1 MRSRTSRGVP
11 EWSGGKDLYMGSL
24 ILVARK
30 VSHFI
35 GIVPGVPKGVRG
47 STGGVHLPRGGTW
60 AVGGAPWPIWAK
72 ATSPK
77 RPMRQDIRKGGES
90 SKGKAPPRCL
100 GEDGLLPPP
109 LATPLPWR
117 KGQGCSSPLSLA
129 PIYSGGEGGQPHL
142 K

>member
-1 MRSRTSRGVP
+1 MRSWTSRGVP

-24 ILVARK
+24 ILAARK

-47 STGGVHLPRGGTW
+47 STGGSTCP
-60 AVGGAPWPIWAK
+60 GGAPWPIWATG
-72 ATSPK
+72 TSPK
-77 RPMRQDIRKGGES
+77 RPMRQDIRKRGES

-100 GEDGLLPPP
+100 GKDGLLPPP